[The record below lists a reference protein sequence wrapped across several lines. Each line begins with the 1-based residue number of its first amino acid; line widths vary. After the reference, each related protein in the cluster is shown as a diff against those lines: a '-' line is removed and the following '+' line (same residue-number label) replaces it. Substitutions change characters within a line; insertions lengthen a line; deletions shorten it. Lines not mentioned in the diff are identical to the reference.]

1 MLTYKEFKEKCP
13 KLDLSEGIFL
23 SLQRRIKRR
32 IDFLTFERIKDND
45 LNLQKRVDEVII
57 DILNE
62 LYFSDIGFLKDNE
75 SDSSSNIKSE
85 SVGEYKIEYASANT
99 FSSDKKDGLMAS
111 LIDERI
117 REAFVHTGLM
127 YRGIYEN

>member
-99 FSSDKKDGLMAS
+99 LSSDKKDGLMAR

>member
-45 LNLQKRVDEVII
+45 LNLQKRIDEVTI

-75 SDSSSNIKSE
+75 SDSSSNVKSE

-99 FSSDKKDGLMAS
+99 LSSDKKDGLMAS

>member
-13 KLDLSEGIFL
+13 KLDLSEGVFL

-57 DILNE
+57 EILNE

-75 SDSSSNIKSE
+75 CDSSSNIKSE

-99 FSSDKKDGLMAS
+99 LSSDKKDELMAS

>member
-13 KLDLSEGIFL
+13 KLDLSEGVFL

-45 LNLQKRVDEVII
+45 LNIQKRVDEVII

-85 SVGEYKIEYASANT
+85 SVGEYRIEYASANT
-99 FSSDKKDGLMAS
+99 LSSDKKDGLMAS

-117 REAFVHTGLM
+117 REALVHTGLM

>member
-45 LNLQKRVDEVII
+45 LNLQKRVDEVTI

-99 FSSDKKDGLMAS
+99 LSSDKKDGLMES

-117 REAFVHTGLM
+117 RETFVHTGLM

>member
-1 MLTYKEFKEKCP
+1 MLTYQEFKEKCP

-45 LNLQKRVDEVII
+45 LNLQKRVDEVTI

-62 LYFSDIGFLKDNE
+62 LYFPDIGFLKDNV
-75 SDSSSNIKSE
+75 SDLSSNIKSE

-99 FSSDKKDGLMAS
+99 LSSDKKDGLMAS

>member
-1 MLTYKEFKEKCP
+1 MLTYQEFKEKCP
-13 KLDLSEGIFL
+13 KLDLSEGVFL

-32 IDFLTFERIKDND
+32 IDFLTFERINDND

-62 LYFSDIGFLKDNE
+62 LYFSDIGFLKGSE
-75 SDSSSNIKSE
+75 GDSSSNIKSE

-99 FSSDKKDGLMAS
+99 LSSDRKDGLMAS

>member
-1 MLTYKEFKEKCP
+1 MLTNKEFKEKCP
-13 KLDLSEGIFL
+13 KLDLSEGVFL
-23 SLQRRIKRR
+23 SLQKRIKRR
-32 IDFLTFERIKDND
+32 IDFLTFERINDND
-45 LNLQKRVDEVII
+45 LSLQKRVDEVII

-62 LYFSDIGFLKDNE
+62 LYFSDIGFLKDDE
-75 SDSSSNIKSE
+75 RDSSSNIKSE

-99 FSSDKKDGLMAS
+99 LSSDKKDGLMAS